1 MARRA
6 PESERTTILIHGESD
21 TRKEVLA
28 KAIQLQRSERTN
40 AASQPNCA
48 ALPDTLLESE
58 LFGYEPGGFSDA
70 RRRKE
75 GLIEKASGGTLF
87 LDEIG
92 NTSSSLQAKL
102 LRVLEERTSYGLAEA
117 RLFRLGKRM
126 ELISR
131 T

>member
-6 PESERTTILIHGESD
+6 PESERTTIPIQGESD

-40 AASQPNCA
+40 AAPQPNCA

-58 LFGYEPGGFSDA
+58 LFGYEPGAFSDA

-117 RLFRLGKRM
+117 RLFRLGKRV